1 MVRVCVKRRRPKAG
15 DAPHEGLLKVECVG
29 FRVQGLGL
37 GVQGSG
43 FRCLRLRVQFFFFW
57 RSVELRKEISQS
69 RVAQK
74 TKNQPHIAK
83 RSAKSGEGPSVRR
96 GRRLARPPAKQQRP
110 WHMRRILLH
119 RRLHPKKAERHKM
132 RGASRARAPA
142 RLSMSSVASVLHLP
156 SEAVAQPASK
166 EVRTL
171 AEQTTLRPALN
182 SRRTLEGGVGVA
194 RCWASLPLSLS
205 SAQSAC
211 GLCATRT

>member
-1 MVRVCVKRRRPKAG
+1 MF
-15 DAPHEGLLKVECVG
+15 KVE
-29 FRVQGLGL
+29 
-37 GVQGSG
+37 GSG
-43 FRCLRLRVQFFFFW
+43 FWGFGLRVQFFFFGEALNEGKK
-57 RSVELRKEISQS
+57 SVSHAWHKR
-69 RVAQK
+69 QK
-74 TKNQPHIAK
+74 T
-83 RSAKSGEGPSVRR
+83 SLTSRR
-96 GRRLARPPAKQQRP
+96 GRPSQVRGRQSRRGWRLARPPAKQQRP

-132 RGASRARAPA
+132 GGASRARAPP
-142 RLSMSSVASVLHLP
+142 RLSMNSVASVLHLP
-156 SEAVAQPASK
+156 SEAVAQPASE